1 MDQKELE
8 QITRTRIAKNA
19 YMNYNHLELVFI
31 TPEYCECRLIVRP
44 ESTNHY
50 GFVHGGALFSLA
62 DVTAGSLAHA
72 DGHRH
77 VTQNASFHNIGNQK
91 DGIITCRASIT
102 NRGRTTCLVSVRVT
116 GTGGKLLAVGEFT
129 YFCIGE

>member
-1 MDQKELE
+1 MEQKELE
-8 QITRTRIAKNA
+8 QITRDRIAKNLF
-19 YMNYNHLELVFI
+19 MNYNHLELVFI
-31 TPEYCECRLIVRP
+31 TPDYCECRLVVRP

-77 VTQNASFHNIGNQK
+77 VTQNASFYNISNQK
-91 DGIITCRASIT
+91 DGIITCRASIIH
-102 NRGRTTCLVSVRVT
+102 RGRNTCVT
-116 GTGGKLLAVGEFT
+116 SAKITGNSGKLLATGTFT
-129 YFCIGE
+129 YFCVGE